1 MVMKND
7 IKNNKIAKISKV
19 SFISSFPFLAMII
32 ALMVGGALVIVG
44 PYALI
49 VVLGALI
56 MIPFIIL
63 RQDELAIVAVI
74 AVQLLVDW
82 YLGLHFVS
90 QLIALVL
97 LSIFFLIRS
106 PQYPW
111 IEPPAL
117 WLWVLFL
124 ILPIPAVIQGAR
136 GLYDLAFYYPNIF
149 FGALVMF
156 WLGMLIARDRTHMRT
171 LFWVLAV
178 FGALLAMHTIIQAT
192 TGIIVFDTPRFD
204 VYLAGVS
211 NFGLANSNVN
221 RAGSFFENP
230 DWNGTFFAMM
240 LFLPL
245 ALFTEDASLP
255 RKFLYFTE
263 MLLMSIALLFTYSIG
278 AWIGALGGMFAFILF
293 AGRSFYRI
301 LVPILM
307 VIVGVILV
315 MVFPVQVN
323 FQFQHLSNPGEFSLR
338 FGAWKTALNVIRAF
352 PITGI
357 GLGFTNYSQR
367 TVPYADP
374 AQYISLAHPHNSYL
388 ELGAM
393 AGLPVLIVFLAL
405 LLLALWQ
412 AWRNWLQVNRGF
424 RCLLGGGI
432 ATIVA
437 LTVNSGSINGWTLP
451 PLAAIGWLILGA
463 IASPL
468 ITRKP
473 PGVATGRENPS

>member
-1 MVMKND
+1 MKNA
-7 IKNNKIAKISKV
+7 IVHNKIAEISKV
-19 SFISSFPFLAMII
+19 SFIAPFPFLALVI
-32 ALMVGGALVIVG
+32 ALLVGGGALVIVG

-49 VVLGALI
+49 VVLGVLI
-56 MIPFIIL
+56 MTSIIIL

-74 AVQLLVDW
+74 AVQLIVDW

-90 QLIALVL
+90 QVIALVL

-106 PQYPW
+106 PRYPW
-111 IEPPAL
+111 VVPPTL

-136 GLYDLAFYYPNIF
+136 GLFDLAFYYPNIF

-156 WLGMLIARDRTHMRT
+156 WLGMLIAKNRTHLRT

-178 FGALLAMHTIIQAT
+178 FGALLALHTIIQAT
-192 TGIIVFDTPRFD
+192 TGIIVFDTSRFD

-245 ALFTEDASLP
+245 GLFTEAASFLQ
-255 RKFLYFTE
+255 KFLYFTE
-263 MLLMSIALLFTYSIG
+263 MLLISIALLFTYSIG
-278 AWIGALGGMFAFILF
+278 AWIGALGGMVAFILF
-293 AGRSFYRI
+293 AGRSYFRI
-301 LVPILM
+301 LVPVLM
-307 VIVGVILV
+307 VIIGVILV
-315 MVFPVQVN
+315 MVFPAQVN

-338 FGAWKTALNVIRAF
+338 FGAWKTAINVIRAF

-367 TVPYADP
+367 TQPYADP

-405 LLLALWQ
+405 LLFALWQ
-412 AWRNWLQVNRGF
+412 AWRNWLQVDRSF
-424 RCLLGGGI
+424 RCLLGGGL

-437 LTVNSGSINGWTLP
+437 LSVNSVSINGWTLP
-451 PLAAIGWLILGA
+451 PLAVIGWLVLGS
-463 IASPL
+463 ISSPL
-468 ITRKP
+468 ITGKEP
-473 PGVATGRENPS
+473 VEEKERENP